1 MIDKLIPSLISP
13 LAPFISALACRWLSR
28 YAAPDSAALAAVARL
43 TPAVA
48 VTGGSSGIGLAIA
61 RAFSADGW
69 TVVLI
74 GRDAARLSD
83 AKASFPAT
91 RAARVYTLAL
101 DVTAPDAATRIVNVL
116 AALGLYLDVLVNA
129 AGIGLAGPF
138 ESHDEPAISGL
149 ISLNVEAL
157 TRLTRH
163 FLPGMRARAR
173 GGVLNV
179 ASLGGYVPGPNQA
192 AYYASKAYV
201 CSLTE
206 ALGSELAGSG
216 VRMTVVA
223 PGPVATSFHAA
234 MGADNSLYR
243 WLLPAL
249 SPEQT
254 ATAALSGFRLGRRV
268 VVPGLIPKA
277 LAVLATVTPHWISL
291 ALMRW
296 LLAVR

>member
-1 MIDKLIPSLISP
+1 MLLRFLIPC
-13 LAPFISALACRWLSR
+13 ADRWLAR
-28 YAAPDSAALAAVARL
+28 YAAPDPAAIAAVAGL
-43 TPAVA
+43 APAA
-48 VTGGSSGIGLAIA
+48 VITGGSAGIGLAIA
-61 RAFSADGW
+61 RAFHADSA

-74 GRDAARLSD
+74 GRDRERLARAQST
-83 AKASFPAT
+83 FPAGGFHAT
-91 RAARVYTLAL
+91 GTSRIHVLAL
-101 DVTAPDAATRIVNVL
+101 DITAPDAPARIDAAL
-116 AALGLYLDVLVNA
+116 ALLGLYADILVNS

-138 ESHDEPAISGL
+138 DSHDEAAVAQL
-149 ISLNVEAL
+149 IALNVEAL

-163 FLPGMRARAR
+163 FLPAMRARAR

-206 ALGSELAGSG
+206 ALGVEFAGTG
-216 VRMTVVA
+216 VRLTVLA

-243 WLLPAL
+243 WLLPAH
-249 SPEQT
+249 SPERT
-254 ATAALSGFRLGRRV
+254 GAAALTGFRLGRRV

-277 LAVLATVTPHWISL
+277 LAVLSTVTPHWISL
-291 ALMRW
+291 PLMRA